1 MQDFKNVSKEL
12 TKNIEKM
19 KKLTDEI
26 LMKAQEKEPE
36 KVREIMKDN
45 SDVLKAIKNRDVQVL
60 TDLYKKYADNSH

>member
-45 SDVLKAIKNRDVQVL
+45 SDVLKAIKNKDVQVL

>member
-1 MQDFKNVSKEL
+1 MQDLKNVTKQL

-26 LMKAQEKEPE
+26 LLKAQEKEPE

-45 SDVLKAIKNRDVQVL
+45 SDVLKAIKNKDVQVL
-60 TDLYKKYADNSH
+60 TELYKKYADNSH

>member
-36 KVREIMKDN
+36 KVGEIMKDN